1 MSMTD
6 LEKFDQK
13 IRDIQKKYDELQA
26 EARSK
31 EGKLRG
37 QRDLLSDIKR
47 EAEVVHSNAKDSTQA
62 KVCSDFSRTGDS
74 NA

>member
-1 MSMTD
+1 MTE

-26 EARSK
+26 EARGK
-31 EGKLRG
+31 EARLRG

-47 EAEVVHSNAKDSTQA
+47 EAEVVNSNSKDSVQA
-62 KVCSDFSRTGDS
+62 KVSVIMFASQ
-74 NA
+74 